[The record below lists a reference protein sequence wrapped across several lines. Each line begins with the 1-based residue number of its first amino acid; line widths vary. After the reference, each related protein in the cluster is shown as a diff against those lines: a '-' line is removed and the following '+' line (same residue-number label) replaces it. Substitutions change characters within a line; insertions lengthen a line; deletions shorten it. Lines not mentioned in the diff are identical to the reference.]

1 MNALQAMVIESIM
14 DSVYENMNEQ
24 LEKTHNRKR
33 NSAQPLSQTCL
44 SAGQAEAL
52 RKLLA

>member
-1 MNALQAMVIESIM
+1 MNALQAMVIETIM
-14 DSVYENMNEQ
+14 DSVYDNMDEK
-24 LEKTHNRKR
+24 LEKTQNRKR

-44 SAGQAEAL
+44 SASQANAL